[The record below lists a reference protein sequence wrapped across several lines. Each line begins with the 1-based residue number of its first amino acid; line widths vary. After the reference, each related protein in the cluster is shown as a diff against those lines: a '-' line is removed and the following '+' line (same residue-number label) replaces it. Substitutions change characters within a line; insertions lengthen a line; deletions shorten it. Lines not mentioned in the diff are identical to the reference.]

1 MNKLKYILCAV
12 ALLPFVIGCKQEL
25 LETAPSDS
33 GAVNEVL
40 KNVGSAQVLLDG
52 TYSLFFDAGWS
63 VEGNYHQASM
73 PLFHVL
79 AADVMGDDFYLA
91 SMGSGWFWFDQ
102 NYNVKPRFSSSAW
115 RSYDVWNAYYHMITQ
130 TNYMINASKTMSGD
144 KDEVELYAGQAYAL
158 RAYAYFQLAQWFCR
172 DVKFFP
178 SDPGVPLY
186 TEVTTK
192 ETPGKPRGLITDVYK
207 QINADLDQAI
217 TLLTGKGQVKKS
229 YIDEAIAYTMKARVN
244 MTEGNWSGMK
254 DATEKALAAAK
265 NRGVMISKQKG
276 MNSINEP
283 DVVWGFE
290 IISSQSKQWAALFSH
305 MDHRT
310 KYGQRANKRFS
321 IGMYDRISD
330 TDFRKTAWFLPLYT
344 VEKDENGNESKELV
358 GYNQTKFQWAGDPS
372 STLGDYIYMR
382 IEEIYLMLAEAE
394 CRLGNDTKAR
404 EYLMTL
410 MKERDPEY
418 SADTLSGVELGEKTT
433 DRTGSLLEAIID
445 QRRIELFGEYGR
457 IFDIRRLGQTMVRR
471 AEDGHPNTLG
481 NRYFGKDSYAW
492 VLTIPQAEFDGNKS
506 LSFEKDQNP
515 VGDKK

>member
-1 MNKLKYILCAV
+1 MNKIKYILCAL
-12 ALLPFVIGCKQEL
+12 ALLPLVAGCKQEL
-25 LETAPSDS
+25 LETAPSDA

-40 KNVGSAQVLLDG
+40 KDVGSAQVLLDG
-52 TYSLFFDAGWS
+52 TYSLFFNAGWS
-63 VEGNYHQASM
+63 VSGNTHQASM

-79 AADVMGDDFYLA
+79 AADVMGDDLYLA
-91 SMGSGWFWFDQ
+91 SQGSGWFWFDQ
-102 NYNVKPRFSSSAW
+102 IYNVKSRYSSSSW
-115 RSYDVWNAYYHMITQ
+115 RSYDVWNAYYKMITQ
-130 TNYMINASKTMSGD
+130 TNYMIAATKTMSGD
-144 KDEVELYAGQAYAL
+144 KEAIELYGGQAYAL

-192 ETPGKPRGLITDVYK
+192 ETPGKPRGVITDVYK

-217 TLLTGKGQVKKS
+217 QLLSGKGQEKKS
-229 YIDEAIAYTMKARVN
+229 YIDEAIAYGLKARVN

-254 DATEKALAAAK
+254 DAAERALTAAQKRGAK
-265 NRGVMISKQKG
+265 ISKQKG

-283 DVVWGFE
+283 DVIWCFE
-290 IISSQSKQWAALFSH
+290 IISSQSQQWAALFAQ
-305 MDHRT
+305 MDHRA
-310 KYGQRANKRFS
+310 KYGQRANKRFNM
-321 IGMYDRISD
+321 GLYDRISD
-330 TDFRKTAWFLPLYT
+330 TDFRKEAWFLPVYKS
-344 VEKDENGNESKELV
+344 VKDDKGNETEELV

-372 STLGDYIYMR
+372 STLGDYVYMR

-394 CRLGNDTKAR
+394 CRLGNDSKAR

-410 MKERDPEY
+410 MKERDPQY
-418 SADTLSGVELGEKTT
+418 SAEGLSGTALGEKTT

-471 AEDGHPNTLG
+471 AEDGHPKPLSD
-481 NRYFGKDSYAW
+481 RYFAKDSYAW
-492 VLTIPQAEFDGNKS
+492 VLTIPQAEFDGNDS